1 MSDKQSRF
9 EALKAAFG
17 KKNEGGN
24 NENSAQWDKFYP
36 FYKMNFETI

>member
-17 KKNEGGN
+17 KKNEGGGN
-24 NENSAQWDKFYP
+24 NENSAHWDKYYP
-36 FYKMNFETI
+36 FYKI